1 MRRAPALWAAALL
14 IILAGPAS
22 AQEEGPQAELR
33 QRGCCLDQVADG
45 DKIEDVGM
53 DGNRALSDGTIED
66 ALATAESGLWPWSD
80 DRYLSKSDFLDDL
93 ERLYILYQRHG
104 YFDFDL
110 LSYDIRDGDGVN
122 VRFEVSEGEPTRVDT
137 LALTGFDYSPEVEE
151 RIRRALPLEQGEIFN
166 EADLVATRTFLEN
179 GFQDRGYAFATV
191 LLEYRIRKEARTASV
206 TYTVVPGEVYYY
218 GEIDIEGE
226 EDPRDVEMVRGQLA
240 FESGERY
247 GRQGILDSQRRLYQL
262 GIYRRVGIEPR
273 LGSVRG
279 DTVDVVV
286 AVLPS
291 PTHIVRVGLGYGTE
305 DLLRVSGSWLDR
317 NFFGGTRQLELTG
330 LYSGLERRAAVSYRQ
345 PTFLVPDLDASLT
358 GFLRFDTEDNYT
370 VERIGA
376 ITRLGYHVSRRIQ
389 TSASLSVERDEYSD
403 FDEGVLIPELGRD
416 FINPSRLMNVDLRA
430 FYDGT
435 DSLFMP
441 SRGFRADLAYQA
453 GLPIASF
460 DYGYHKFTVL
470 FAAYREVSD
479 GWVVAAKV
487 LPGTISTFGGE
498 QARVPLFQ
506 RLFAGGATSVR
517 GYERRYLGPKDDPAA
532 FGQDRDPEPIGGNA
546 LFETSLELRF
556 PIRGNIR
563 GAAFVDAGNVWEEAG
578 DLEFGDLRYTP
589 GLGLRYVTP
598 IGPIRLDAARRTSGE
613 EEEFLPRWV
622 FHISIGN
629 AF

>member
-1 MRRAPALWAAALL
+1 MTRGSALWAAAWL
-14 IILAGPAS
+14 IVLAGPAA
-22 AQEEGPQAELR
+22 AQEQGPQAELR
-33 QRGCCLDQVADG
+33 QRGCCLDEVADG
-45 DKIEDVGM
+45 DKIEEVEIL
-53 DGNRALSDGTIED
+53 GNRALSDGTIED
-66 ALATAESGLWPWSD
+66 ALATAEGGSWPWSD

-110 LSYDIRDGDGVN
+110 LSYGIGNGDGVH
-122 VRFEVSEGEPTRVDT
+122 VRFEVSEGEATRVDT
-137 LALTGFDYSPEVEE
+137 LALTGFDYSAEIEQ
-151 RIRRALPLEQGEIFN
+151 RIREALPLKQGEIFN
-166 EADLVATRTFLEN
+166 EADLVASRTFLES
-179 GFQDRGYAFATV
+179 GFQDRGFAFATV
-191 LLEYRIRKEARTASV
+191 LLEYRIRKEARSASV

-226 EDPRDVEMVRGQLA
+226 EDPRDEDLIRGQLA
-240 FESGERY
+240 FAAGERY
-247 GRQGILDSQRRLYQL
+247 GRQEILDSQRRLYEL
-262 GIYRRVGIEPR
+262 GLYRRVDIEPR
-273 LGSVRG
+273 LQSVRG

-286 AVLPS
+286 LVEPS
-291 PTHIVRVGLGYGTE
+291 PTHTVRVGLGYGTE

-317 NFFGGTRQLELTG
+317 NFIGGSRQLELTG
-330 LYSGLERRAAVSYRQ
+330 LYSGLERRAAASYRQ
-345 PTFLVPDLDASLT
+345 PTFLIPDLDSSLT

-376 ITRLGYHVSRRIQ
+376 VVRLGYRVSRRMQ
-389 TSASLSVERDEYSD
+389 TSASLSVERDEFSD

-441 SRGFRADLAYQA
+441 SRGIRADVFYQA
-453 GLPIASF
+453 GLPVATF
-460 DYGYHKFTVL
+460 DYGYHKVAVL
-470 FAAYREVSD
+470 VAAYREIRE

-487 LPGTISTFGGE
+487 IPGAISTFGGE

-506 RLFAGGATSVR
+506 RLFAGGSTSVR
-517 GYERRYLGPKDDPAA
+517 GYERRQLGPKDNPAA
-532 FGQDRDPEPIGGNA
+532 RGQTRNPEPIGGNA

-556 PIRGNIR
+556 PIRGNFR
-563 GAAFVDAGNVWEEAG
+563 GAAFVDAGNVWADTG
-578 DLEFGDLRYTP
+578 DLELGDLRYTP
-589 GLGLRYVTP
+589 GLGVRYVTP
-598 IGPIRLDAARRTSGE
+598 IGPIRLDVARRTSGA

>member
-1 MRRAPALWAAALL
+1 MTRGSALWAAASL
-14 IILAGPAS
+14 IVLAGPAA

-45 DKIEDVGM
+45 DRIEDVEIV
-53 DGNRALSDGTIED
+53 GNRALSDGTIED
-66 ALATAESGLWPWSD
+66 ALATAEGGFWPWSD

-104 YFDFDL
+104 YFDLDL
-110 LSYDIRDGDGVN
+110 LSYEIGDGDGVH

-137 LALTGFDYSPEVEE
+137 LALTGFDYSAEIE
-151 RIRRALPLEQGEIFN
+151 RRLREALPLKQGEIFN
-166 EADLVATRTFLEN
+166 EADLVASRTLLEN

-191 LLEYRIRKEARTASV
+191 LLEYRIRKEARSASV
-206 TYTVVPGEVYYY
+206 TYTVVPGEVYFY

-226 EDPRDVEMVRGQLA
+226 EDPRDEELIRGQLA
-240 FESGERY
+240 FASGERY
-247 GRQGILDSQRRLYQL
+247 GRQEILDSQRRLYEL
-262 GIYRRVGIEPR
+262 GLYGRVDIEPR
-273 LGSVRG
+273 LASVRG

-286 AVLPS
+286 AVEPS
-291 PTHIVRVGLGYGTE
+291 PTHTVRVGLGYGTE

-317 NFFGGTRQLELTG
+317 NFLGGSRQLELTG
-330 LYSGLERRAAVSYRQ
+330 LYSGLERRAAASYRQ
-345 PTFLVPDLDASLT
+345 PTFLIPDLESSVT

-376 ITRLGYHVSRRIQ
+376 VTRLGYRVSRRIQ
-389 TSASLSVERDEYSD
+389 TSASLSVERDEFSD

-441 SRGFRADLAYQA
+441 SRGIRADIFYQA
-453 GLPIASF
+453 GLPVASF
-460 DYGYHKFTVL
+460 DYGYHKVAVL
-470 FAAYREVSD
+470 VAAYREIRE

-487 LPGTISTFGGE
+487 VPGAISTFGGE

-506 RLFAGGATSVR
+506 RLFAGGSTSVR
-517 GYERRYLGPKDDPAA
+517 GYERRQLGPKDDPAA
-532 FGQDRDPEPIGGNA
+532 RGQTRDPEPIGGNA

-556 PIRGNIR
+556 PIRGNFR
-563 GAAFVDAGNVWEEAG
+563 GAAFVDAGNVWAETG
-578 DLEFGDLRYTP
+578 DLELGDLRYTP
-589 GLGLRYVTP
+589 GLGVRYVTP
-598 IGPIRLDAARRTSGE
+598 IGPIRLDAARRTSGAE
-613 EEEFLPRWV
+613 EDFLPRWV

>member
-1 MRRAPALWAAALL
+1 MRRKPALLAAALL
-14 IILAGPAS
+14 LALAGPAS

-33 QRGCCLDQVADG
+33 QRGCCLDRVTDG
-45 DKIEDVGM
+45 DKIEEVSV
-53 DGNRALSDGTIED
+53 DGNRALTDGTVRN
-66 ALATAESGLWPWSD
+66 ALATAEGGFWPWSD
-80 DRYLSKSDFLDDL
+80 DRYLSKIDFLDDL

-104 YFDFDL
+104 YFDFEL
-110 LSYDIRDGDGVN
+110 LSYDIRNGEGVR

-137 LALTGFDYSPEVEE
+137 LALTGFDFSPDVEE

-166 EADLVATRTFLEN
+166 EADLVASRTLLEN
-179 GFQDRGYAFATV
+179 GFQDRGYAFATI
-191 LLEYRIRKEARTASV
+191 LLEYRIRKEAHAASV

-218 GEIDIEGE
+218 GEIDVEGE
-226 EDPRDVEMVRGQLA
+226 EDPGDVELVRGQLA

-247 GRQGILDSQRRLYQL
+247 GRQEILNSQRRLYEL
-262 GIYRRVGIEPR
+262 GIYRRVEIEPR

-286 AVLPS
+286 TVVPS
-291 PTHIVRVGLGYGTE
+291 PTQIVRVGLGYGTE

-317 NFFGGTRQLELTG
+317 NFLGGSRQLEVAG
-330 LYSGLERRAAVSYRQ
+330 LYSGLERRAATSYRQ
-345 PTFLVPDLDASLT
+345 PTFLVPDLDSSLT
-358 GFLRFDTEDNYT
+358 GFLRFDTENNYT
-370 VERIGA
+370 VERLGA
-376 ITRLGYHVSRRIQ
+376 SGRLGYRVSRRIQ
-389 TSASLSVERDEYSD
+389 TSASLTVERDEFSN

-416 FINPSRLMNVDLRA
+416 FLNPSRLMNMDLRA

-441 SRGFRADLAYQA
+441 SRGFRADLAYQV
-453 GLPIASF
+453 GLPVASF
-460 DYGYHKFTVL
+460 DYGYHKIAVL
-470 FAAYREVSD
+470 FATYREIRE

-487 LPGTISTFGGE
+487 LPGAISTFGGV
-498 QARVPLFQ
+498 QGRVPLFQ

-517 GYERRYLGPKDDPAA
+517 GYERRQLGPKDDPAA
-532 FGQDRDPEPIGGNA
+532 RGQERDPEPIGGNA

-556 PIRGNIR
+556 PIRGGFR
-563 GAAFVDAGNVWEEAG
+563 GAAFVDAGNVWAEAG
-578 DLEFGDLRYTP
+578 DLALGDLRYTP
-589 GLGLRYVTP
+589 GIGVRYVTP

>member
-1 MRRAPALWAAALL
+1 MTRGSALWAAAML
-14 IILAGPAS
+14 IFLADPAA

-33 QRGCCLDQVADG
+33 QRGCCLGQVADG
-45 DKIEDVGM
+45 DRIEEVGIV
-53 DGNRALSDGTIED
+53 GNRALSDGTIED
-66 ALATAESGLWPWSD
+66 ALATAEGGFWPWSD

-110 LSYDIRDGDGVN
+110 LSYEIGDGDGVH
-122 VRFEVSEGEPTRVDT
+122 VRFEVSEGEPTRVDA
-137 LALTGFDYSPEVEE
+137 LALTGFDYSAEIEQ
-151 RIRRALPLEQGEIFN
+151 RIREALPLKQDEIFN
-166 EADLVATRTFLEN
+166 EADLVASRTLLEN

-191 LLEYRIRKEARTASV
+191 LLEYRIRKEARSASV
-206 TYTVVPGEVYYY
+206 TYTVVPGEVYFY

-226 EDPRDVEMVRGQLA
+226 EDTRDEELIRSQLA
-240 FESGERY
+240 FASGERY
-247 GRQGILDSQRRLYQL
+247 GRREILDSQRRLYEL
-262 GIYRRVGIEPR
+262 GLYRRVDIEPR
-273 LGSVRG
+273 LASVRG

-286 AVLPS
+286 AVEPS
-291 PTHIVRVGLGYGTE
+291 PTHTVRVGLGYGTE
-305 DLLRVSGSWLDR
+305 DLLRVSGAWLDR
-317 NFFGGTRQLELTG
+317 NFLGGSRQLELTG
-330 LYSGLERRAAVSYRQ
+330 LYSGLERRAAASYRQ
-345 PTFLVPDLDASLT
+345 PTFLIPDLESSVT

-376 ITRLGYHVSRRIQ
+376 VTRLGYRVSRRIQ
-389 TSASLSVERDEYSD
+389 TSASLSVERDEFSD

-441 SRGFRADLAYQA
+441 SRGIRADIFYQA

-460 DYGYHKFTVL
+460 DYGYHKVAVL
-470 FAAYREVSD
+470 VAAYREIRE

-487 LPGTISTFGGE
+487 VPGAISTFGGE

-506 RLFAGGATSVR
+506 RLFAGGSTSVR
-517 GYERRYLGPKDDPAA
+517 GYERRQLGPKDDPAA
-532 FGQDRDPEPIGGNA
+532 RGQTRDPEPIGGNA
-546 LFETSLELRF
+546 LFETSLEVRF
-556 PIRGNIR
+556 PIRGNFR
-563 GAAFVDAGNVWEEAG
+563 GAAFVDAGNVWAETG
-578 DLEFGDLRYTP
+578 DLELGDLRYTP
-589 GLGLRYVTP
+589 GLGVRYVTP
-598 IGPIRLDAARRTSGE
+598 IGPIRLDAARRTSGAE
-613 EEEFLPRWV
+613 EDFLPRWV

>member
-1 MRRAPALWAAALL
+1 MRRAPALGVAALL
-14 IILAGPAS
+14 LVVAGPVS
-22 AQEEGPQAELR
+22 AQQEGPQAELR
-33 QRGCCLDQVADG
+33 RRGCCLDQVEDG
-45 DKIEDVGM
+45 AKIEEVEV
-53 DGNRALSDGTIED
+53 DGNRALSEGTIEN
-66 ALATAESGLWPWSD
+66 ALATSESGFWPWSD

-104 YFDFDL
+104 YFDFEL
-110 LSYDIRDGDGVN
+110 LSYDVRNGAGAHI
-122 VRFEVSEGEPTRVDT
+122 RFEVSEGEPTLVDT
-137 LALTGFDYSPEVEE
+137 LSLAGFDYSPEVEA
-151 RIRRALPLEQGEIFN
+151 RIRDALPLKQGEIFN
-166 EADLVATRTFLEN
+166 EADLVGSRTLLEN

-191 LLEYRIRKEARTASV
+191 LLEYRIRKEAHTASV

-226 EDPRDVEMVRGQLA
+226 EDPGDVELVRGQLA

-247 GRQGILDSQRRLYQL
+247 GRQEILDSQRRLYEL
-262 GIYRRVGIEPR
+262 GIYRRVEIEPR

-286 AVLPS
+286 AVVPS
-291 PTHIVRVGLGYGTE
+291 PTQIVRVGLGYGTE

-317 NFFGGTRQLELTG
+317 NFFGGSRQFELAG
-330 LYSGLERRAAVSYRQ
+330 LYSGLERRAAASYRQ
-345 PTFLVPDLDASLT
+345 PTFLVPDLDSSLT

-376 ITRLGYHVSRRIQ
+376 SGRLGYRVSRRIQ
-389 TSASLSVERDEYSD
+389 ASASLTVERANFSN

-416 FINPSRLMNVDLRA
+416 FINPSRLMNADLRTT
-430 FYDGT
+430 YDGT

-441 SRGFRADLAYQA
+441 SRGFRADLAYQV
-453 GLPIASF
+453 GLPVASF
-460 DYGYHKFTVL
+460 DYGYHKVTIL
-470 FAAYREVSD
+470 FAAYREVRE

-487 LPGTISTFGGE
+487 LPGAISTFGGE

-506 RLFAGGATSVR
+506 RLFAGGSTSVR
-517 GYERRYLGPKDDPAA
+517 GYERRQLGPKDDPAA
-532 FGQDRDPEPIGGNA
+532 RGQTRDPEPIGGNA

-563 GAAFVDAGNVWEEAG
+563 GTAFVDAGNVWSEPGDLALG
-578 DLEFGDLRYTP
+578 DLEYTP
-589 GLGLRYVTP
+589 GMGLQYVTP